1 MVYAEKPVNWEDA
14 FAVFRNLSE
23 QVIER
28 LAVE

>member
-1 MVYAEKPVNWEDA
+1 VNWEDA